1 MFGLT
6 LEKLFVIS
14 ILAAVIIG
22 PQRLPLY
29 ADKVAKL
36 VSQFKTFLSTTRQ
49 RAEAEIGMPLDPKKW
64 EELDL
69 TRYDPRRIVRDALVA
84 PAGAG
89 AAPLATGGPGAV
101 PGEAVEA
108 AVAGRESIADP
119 VSVAELSADPAVV
132 VDPVSVAEPS
142 AATAPE
148 PRRANPSASGRGK
161 LYAVSGSSAHPRRV
175 RLPEPPQPEEG
186 PSDEVTNDEFVE
198 EPSVR

>member
-1 MFGLT
+1 
-6 LEKLFVIS
+6 
-14 ILAAVIIG
+14 
-22 PQRLPLY
+22 
-29 ADKVAKL
+29 
-36 VSQFKTFLSTTRQ
+36 
-49 RAEAEIGMPLDPKKW
+49 
-64 EELDL
+64 
-69 TRYDPRRIVRDALVA
+69 
-84 PAGAG
+84 
-89 AAPLATGGPGAV
+89 
-101 PGEAVEA
+101 VEA